1 MDGTLIHPEVTSGQE
16 SGKLRFLIVANS
28 NHITK
33 GQSLQ
38 VQGKDSDVRQ

>member
-1 MDGTLIHPEVTSGQE
+1 MDGTLIHPEVTSGQG

-38 VQGKDSDVRQ
+38 VQGKDSDVRH